1 VHKALAHVLSLLQR
15 KPTAAVPLSATPAQP
30 APIRPIPHINLERQR
45 RMQTLNQSTAC
56 KYTGVIEYVLAAC
69 NCLELSQITPEHL
82 DRFLAR
88 EGATGQQRSTLF
100 ALWNGQQEVP
110 QALQSVLAE
119 ICWPAEKARLIKF
132 LGGRVGASAET
143 DELLQELAWR

>member
-1 VHKALAHVLSLLQR
+1 
-15 KPTAAVPLSATPAQP
+15 
-30 APIRPIPHINLERQR
+30 
-45 RMQTLNQSTAC
+45 MQTLNQSTAC

-100 ALWNGQQEVP
+100 ALWNGQQEVSP
-110 QALQSVLAE
+110 ELQSVLAD
-119 ICWPAEKARLIKF
+119 ICWPAEKARLLRF
-132 LGGRVGASAET
+132 LGGRTTQSET
-143 DELLQELAWR
+143 DELLKSLAWK